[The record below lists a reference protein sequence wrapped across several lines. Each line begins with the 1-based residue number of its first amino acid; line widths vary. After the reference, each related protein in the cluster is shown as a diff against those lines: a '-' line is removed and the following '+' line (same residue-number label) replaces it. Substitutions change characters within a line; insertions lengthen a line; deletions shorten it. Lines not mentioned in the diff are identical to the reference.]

1 VSALSD
7 AIARRMPEASLA
19 QVSPLHGLR
28 RGSVTTL
35 DLVAQSVAAVAPAG
49 GLLILTGGLVDRTGS
64 FAFTTL
70 LLTAAAV
77 ILVALSMSVFARRIS
92 AAGGIYTFVTRGL
105 GPVAGMIAGVALL
118 LGYGGLAIDT
128 LRSAVRRI
136 DAASGGGG
144 DGWSA
149 DGLVPTL
156 LVVGIGVAITAI
168 IALGPKTST
177 RVMLV
182 VEAVVVT
189 ALIALSVAVFA
200 STGWKAPGVL
210 PDLAAAPPLS
220 SFAEGIGFA
229 LICFVGFESGA
240 ALGPESRRPLA
251 TVPRALVW
259 TVASVAAVYLFGM
272 LAQLSALADGRDAS
286 LLTDADFDASP
297 WLGPLIHAVVAA
309 SWLACT
315 LACTNA
321 LVRLVFTMAREG
333 VLPRM
338 LGRTSARFA
347 TPHIAALVAGAA
359 LVVGTLLLIGAG
371 RESLFR
377 DVVHLSQSMAFVVA
391 YLAVCAAAIPYLLRI
406 GEFSLR
412 EAWPALLGTMT
423 LAAVAVTEVLA
434 EAGADATALCVL
446 LAIIAAATLAHL
458 LRVRS
463 GAVLAARVGAY
474 DTPVASDAISS
485 PVAPPPRS

>member
-1 VSALSD
+1 MSALSD
-7 AIARRMPEASLA
+7 AIARRMPDSSLG

-64 FAFTTL
+64 FAFVTL

-118 LGYGGLAIDT
+118 LGYAGVSMDT
-128 LRSAVRRI
+128 LRSAVRRLGVAFG
-136 DAASGGGG
+136 DDGQWASG
-144 DGWSA
+144 SVA
-149 DGLVPTL
+149 TVV
-156 LVVGIGVAITAI
+156 LVVGIGAAITAI
-168 IALGPKTST
+168 IGLGAKTST

-189 ALIALSVAVFA
+189 ALVGLSVAVLA
-200 STGWKAPGVL
+200 STGWKAPDVL
-210 PDLAAAPPLS
+210 PDLAAAPSLS

-259 TVASVAAVYLFGM
+259 TIAAVAAVYLFGM
-272 LAQLSALADGRDAS
+272 LAQLSAVADGRDAA
-286 LLTDADFDASP
+286 LLTDADLVASP
-297 WLGPLIHAVVAA
+297 WLGSLIEAVVAA
-309 SWLACT
+309 SWIACT

-333 VLPRM
+333 VLPTA

-347 TPHIAALVAGAA
+347 TPHVAALAVGTVIIA
-359 LVVGTLLLIGAG
+359 GTLLLVWAG
-371 RESLFR
+371 RESLYR
-377 DVVHLSQSMAFVVA
+377 DVVHLSQSMAFIIA
-391 YLAVCAAAIPYLLRI
+391 YLAVCAAAVPYLVRI

-412 EAWPALLGTMT
+412 EAWPAVLGT
-423 LAAVAVTEVLA
+423 LALAGVAGTEVLA
-434 EAGADATALCVL
+434 EASEDPTALCVL
-446 LAIIAAATLAHL
+446 LAVIAVATLAHL

-463 GAVLAARVGAY
+463 GSVLAARVGAY